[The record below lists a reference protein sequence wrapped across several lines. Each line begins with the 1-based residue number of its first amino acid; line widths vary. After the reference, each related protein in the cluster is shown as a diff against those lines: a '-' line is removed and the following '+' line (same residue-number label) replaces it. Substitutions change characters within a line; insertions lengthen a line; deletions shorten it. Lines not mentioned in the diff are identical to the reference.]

1 VLGGRPIIYDYKD
14 FAPELTSSLD
24 VRNFPFDDQELQVI
38 FTSGTWEKDNIH
50 FLFTSDA
57 DKPGHVHVHP
67 DVHRH
72 TEWLF
77 LVRCADALI
86 D

>member
-1 VLGGRPIIYDYKD
+1 LSSSFQLGVIGGRPVIYDYKD

-50 FLFTSDA
+50 
-57 DKPGHVHVHP
+57 
-67 DVHRH
+67 
-72 TEWLF
+72 
-77 LVRCADALI
+77 
-86 D
+86 